1 MELRVEDCLGCPSNI
16 LSYLSLVCTRLV
28 WALPLSASDPHISP
42 PTGGRWQHVKRVSA
56 VGLTYSTL
64 KLKCWG
70 ISASTTRQSR
80 RRPFPD
86 LCLGLPEIRKK
97 RAGMKT
103 ELRWI
108 YSIVVQYVLLNVIV
122 FLSFLWGTHCI
133 ANAAHLSRLNK
144 T

>member
-1 MELRVEDCLGCPSNI
+1 MEDCLGCPSNI

-56 VGLTYSTL
+56 VGLMYSTL

-97 RAGMKT
+97 RAGMK
-103 ELRWI
+103 
-108 YSIVVQYVLLNVIV
+108 SVLFFRAEVNLQHRGSVCFIKCSCFSV
-122 FLSFLWGTHCI
+122 LPLGDSLHC
-133 ANAAHLSRLNK
+133 K
-144 T
+144 CCTFK

>member
-56 VGLTYSTL
+56 VGLMYSTL

-80 RRPFPD
+80 RQPFPD

-103 ELRWI
+103 
-108 YSIVVQYVLLNVIV
+108 VLFFRAEVNLQHSGSVCFIKCNCFSV
-122 FLSFLWGTHCI
+122 LPLGDSLHC
-133 ANAAHLSRLNK
+133 K
-144 T
+144 CCTFK